1 MAPNFYSVILSCLPV
16 VGKHGNQKK
25 HGLHSAGVRSAKFC
39 PWTVARRPCHQL
51 CSHHASGAN
60 NIWDLLQKIGWNQ
73 GHIWDHLA
81 VARCILYLSIQP
93 KLPHDLLKIFP
104 LFKLAKLIHTVL
116 QTQKEQ
122 LSLERAFGAR
132 LWYSCATCGLPL
144 NSAWRGSSASG
155 RWQQLRIYLVNQG

>member
-122 LSLERAFGAR
+122 LVWKEPSVPGCDILVPLVDYPWIAPGGA
-132 LWYSCATCGLPL
+132 AV
-144 NSAWRGSSASG
+144 
-155 RWQQLRIYLVNQG
+155 LVGDDSNWESI